1 MSTTTT
7 SSKQQTQSL
16 KPQQNAMKIDANNSS
31 KLVNNFAIP
40 STPVTLISE
49 PPTIVGSSHQD
60 STVSVKT
67 EIEEEEEQEEDDDDS
82 FSEGLLDDETV
93 KLLSKGTK
101 FNFFSVIIFT
111 KC

>member
-1 MSTTTT
+1 M
-7 SSKQQTQSL
+7 
-16 KPQQNAMKIDANNSS
+16 
-31 KLVNNFAIP
+31 
-40 STPVTLISE
+40 TLISE